1 MSKIEQQ
8 TKIITPRGKELRL
21 EISEQVVS
29 YIGAGFGLIASLAW
43 NEAIKAMIEYF
54 FPLKQDTVA
63 AKFIYAGAMT
73 LVLILVTMYLVR
85 ILKLHKKIE
94 GVDVEV
100 RVPLKK

>member
-1 MSKIEQQ
+1 MVKLENKIE
-8 TKIITPRGKELRL
+8 KIKSEGKELRL

-54 FPLKQDTVA
+54 FPLKQDTVT

-73 LVLILVTMYLVR
+73 LVLVVVTMYLVR
-85 ILKLHKKIE
+85 ILKIQRRDVGAKK
-94 GVDVEV
+94 
-100 RVPLKK
+100 

>member
-1 MSKIEQQ
+1 MARLEYKIKNLTQG
-8 TKIITPRGKELRL
+8 GKELRL

-54 FPLKQDTVA
+54 FPLKQDTVT

-73 LVLILVTMYLVR
+73 LVLIFVTMYLVR

-94 GVDVEV
+94 GIPGGAQTPV
-100 RVPLKK
+100 KK

>member
-1 MSKIEQQ
+1 MARLENKIKNLTQS
-8 TKIITPRGKELRL
+8 GKKLRL

-54 FPLKQDTVA
+54 FPLKQATVT

-73 LVLILVTMYLVR
+73 LVLIFVTMYLVR

-94 GVDVEV
+94 GVSTEEDT
-100 RVPLKK
+100 PSKK